1 MKILITGHKGFIG
14 QNMTKALSDH
24 TLSFYEP
31 GDHLPE
37 VNGLDWVIHLGAIT
51 STTETNV
58 ELVMQH
64 NYDFSRWIA
73 NECKVHK
80 VNLQYS
86 SSASVYGLN
95 RNFNESAPSDP
106 RSPYAWS
113 KFLFDRYI
121 AHLAADWGIRVQ
133 GFRYFNVHGP
143 HEDHKGNQAS
153 PHHKFEKQAKETGI
167 IKLFEGSENYFRDFV
182 PVETVCNVHKRFLYI
197 KETGIWNLGTGNPVS
212 FESVAQTIAKKYDAK
227 IEYIPM
233 PEEMKNQYQTYTCAD
248 LELLKRYISI

>member
-1 MKILITGHKGFIG
+1 
-14 QNMTKALSDH
+14 
-24 TLSFYEP
+24 
-31 GDHLPE
+31 
-37 VNGLDWVIHLGAIT
+37 
-51 STTETNV
+51 
-58 ELVMQH
+58 
-64 NYDFSRWIA
+64 
-73 NECKVHK
+73 
-80 VNLQYS
+80 
-86 SSASVYGLN
+86 
-95 RNFNESAPSDP
+95 
-106 RSPYAWS
+106 
-113 KFLFDRYI
+113 LFDRYI